1 MSFRAKKATL
11 PPAPPQKQTSFFGNL
26 TSMPAP
32 PQKQTSLFEN
42 LTSIG
47 GTATRQ
53 EMLAKAMMAESEVR
67 QKWAER
73 KIDFKNLEEAEEAEA
88 AEVAKVKVDT
98 MVKNAME
105 EILDKMPLRKNEK
118 RLEEKLREKAKNV
131 LKVMDDTS
139 ARITFSAMP
148 PGAVRGVA
156 TAFGNLLVDSDVGI
170 LLKST
175 NDYFKINYSGVE
187 TLIGELRNQFYNSI
201 YPTEI
206 YLKLDRWVKDPKIWL
221 FLKIVIENERLTV
234 SGNVAG
240 KEINATYKYY
250 RSAPPSV
257 EIMRLVK
264 QSGAKPT
271 DTFSLSDKHRPLEF
285 PA

>member
-1 MSFRAKKATL
+1 
-11 PPAPPQKQTSFFGNL
+11 
-26 TSMPAP
+26 
-32 PQKQTSLFEN
+32 
-42 LTSIG
+42 
-47 GTATRQ
+47 
-53 EMLAKAMMAESEVR
+53 MLAKAMMAESEVR